1 MEGWES
7 CLSLALPGLTTSVAL
22 KGLSACRGGSWHTV
36 ACVLHLRPCHG
47 SSLRG
52 GVCQEVCVR
61 LMTQCA
67 KLPLPPHPKLSVPSS
82 ARLRGSPA

>member
-7 CLSLALPGLTTSVAL
+7 SLSLALPGLTTSVARGP
-22 KGLSACRGGSWHTV
+22 KGRE
-36 ACVLHLRPCHG
+36 CVPWRKLARRLHLRPYHE